1 MECCTIPEGQIMRK
15 QVPPEKTKDILD
27 FAMKKPRERLDGI
40 RAAIGEFKYG
50 QSDCMRVHSNVLSQR

>member
-1 MECCTIPEGQIMRK
+1 MRK